1 MPVRPIP
8 ARSPILTLNYL
19 DFDCSEDEHGWA
31 TFDALASIGVL
42 QVAAVHAEIAQ
53 VLDWAFSTFPG
64 QRAPLD
70 EGGEWDY
77 LLQGQQE
84 WSAALALVYDEA
96 SGQIRVE
103 SGAAGLPR
111 HTVSL
116 SISGSPQF
124 CSAFR
129 QHFDLT

>member
-1 MPVRPIP
+1 M
-8 ARSPILTLNYL
+8 SPILTLNYL
-19 DFDCSEDEHGWA
+19 DFDTCEDEHGQA
-31 TFDALASIGVL
+31 TFDTMASTGAL
-42 QVAAVHAEIAQ
+42 QVAAVHAEIAL
-53 VLDWAFSTFPG
+53 VLAWAFANFPD

-84 WSAALALVYDEA
+84 WSAAQAVVYDAA
-96 SGQIRVE
+96 SGQVRVE

-111 HTVSL
+111 NTVSL

-124 CSAFR
+124 CAAFR
-129 QHFDLT
+129 QRFDLS